1 VETEGGMQKKD
12 QVKNLTQVYVC
23 STYILKSTTAPQ
35 IFVVKNTLKIDVI
48 I

>member
-1 VETEGGMQKKD
+1 MQKQD
-12 QVKNLTQVYVC
+12 QVKKFDPGLYLQ
-23 STYILKSTTAPQ
+23 YILKSTTAPQ